1 LTYITVE
8 EKQFK
13 KASLLVGTNSNEA
26 LSSLG
31 EKIYFCF
38 VLKLYV
44 CLNIVVDQWAIEK
57 LVPKFQSYNS
67 KVTHGIL
74 SGTT

>member
-1 LTYITVE
+1 MAGLSVYVGRICLTYITVE

-31 EKIYFCF
+31 EKIYFCC
-38 VLKLYV
+38 L
-44 CLNIVVDQWAIEK
+44 LNIVVDQWAIEIPNGFY
-57 LVPKFQSYNS
+57 LVLSFKF
-67 KVTHGIL
+67 T
-74 SGTT
+74 